1 VPSQT
6 PIGDRPFISATSP
19 KSTFSFPTCSL
30 KSDERSGGQ
39 SDGASA
45 KGPLQ
50 FVYRTSNTTWVLTAR
65 ILQYYLFKYVY
76 TDIAFKKHESETL
89 HSQDTKIDII
99 TKILLH
105 GAPKRKILQ
114 E

>member
-1 VPSQT
+1 
-6 PIGDRPFISATSP
+6 
-19 KSTFSFPTCSL
+19 
-30 KSDERSGGQ
+30 
-39 SDGASA
+39 
-45 KGPLQ
+45 
-50 FVYRTSNTTWVLTAR
+50 VLTES

-105 GAPKRKILQ
+105 GAPKRKILK